1 MTIIPNA
8 IDLTDMTFGKLRVLS
23 KAPNKGKKTYWFCQC
38 ECGNIKEIQTGHLR
52 NNSIQSCGCTNKFK
66 AKRTNAKE
74 FKPVVDYRR
83 RIKIAL
89 CAANQNRC
97 FVCGVEDDIVI
108 YDFHHLDP
116 STKTF
121 GISNSNTTR
130 SRQAYADEAK
140 KCVMVCANCHRKIEK
155 KLIPQDNLK
164 VIFDEDI
171 YFQTLNELV
180 LG

>member
-1 MTIIPNA
+1 MI
-8 IDLTDMTFGKLRVLS
+8 FGKLQVLS

-52 NNSIQSCGCTNKFK
+52 DGSIQSCGCTNKFK
-66 AKRTNAKE
+66 GKSTTVSKSER
-74 FKPVVDYRR
+74 VVNYRQ

-89 CAANQNRC
+89 CAANQNKC
-97 FVCGVEDDIVI
+97 LVCGIKDDVAI

-116 STKTF
+116 STKDF
-121 GISNSNTTR
+121 GISSSNTTR

-140 KCVMVCANCHRKIEK
+140 KCIMVCANCHRKIEK

-171 YFQTLNELV
+171 YFQTLDKLV
-180 LG
+180 LEQVEIS